1 MQLCS
6 RVQVSQPTTARILG
20 LVCDSGTTSNSGTI
34 MTLCL
39 RSCLLSS
46 AVFISGLPGV
56 DSAAHADAQALDTL
70 EHVLSSQ
77 GQQL

>member
-6 RVQVSQPTTARILG
+6 RVQVSQPTTTCILG
-20 LVCDSGTTSNSGTI
+20 LVRESGTSRNAGAI

-39 RSCLLSS
+39 RSCLLS
-46 AVFISGLPGV
+46 VFVSGLPGV